1 MPHQFLLQ
9 SKYLEPA
16 HWYPILH
23 AIDILVT
30 LWLILSHH
38 HTLYPHMSIGGILA
52 YHIKATIHHPIP
64 PNVAIVMLFLARLM
78 ISGTCQA
85 DNA

>member
-23 AIDILVT
+23 ANDTLVT
-30 LWLILSHH
+30 LWLISSHYF
-38 HTLYPHMSIGGILA
+38 TLYPHMSIDSILA
-52 YHIKATIHHPIP
+52 YHIKTTIHHLLP